1 MNKNE
6 MFESLGRLAEMLNE
20 YNLDEISVEISEFKA
35 KMSKKPKQPPMPPQ
49 MPPMAMPV
57 VQPAAPVVQQIN
69 GDVKVEGEKKG
80 GKLIKS
86 PIIGTFYAS
95 AAPGKPAFVKVG
107 SQISKGDV
115 VCIVESMKLMNE
127 ITSEYDGT
135 VTEILVND
143 GDSLEFDQP
152 IMRVE

>member
-6 MFESLGRLAEMLNE
+6 MFESLGKLAEMLNE
-20 YNLDEISVEISEFKA
+20 YGLDEISVEIDEFKA
-35 KMSKKPKQPPMPPQ
+35 KMSKKPKQPPMPP
-49 MPPMAMPV
+49 MPSMPV
-57 VQPAAPVVQQIN
+57 IPQAAPVQPVVQQIN

-95 AAPGKPAFVKVG
+95 AAPGKPPFVKVG

-127 ITSEYDGT
+127 ITSEFDGT

>member
-6 MFESLGRLAEMLNE
+6 MFESLGKLAEMLNE
-20 YNLDEISVEISEFKA
+20 YGLDEISVEIDEFKA
-35 KMSKKPKQPPMPPQ
+35 KMSKKPKQLPMPS
-49 MPPMAMPV
+49 MPV
-57 VQPAAPVVQQIN
+57 MPQAAPVQPVVQQIN

-95 AAPGKPAFVKVG
+95 AAPGKTPFVKVG

-127 ITSEYDGT
+127 ITSEFDGT